1 MADNEVQIDS
11 LSIAIE
17 ESANAASKN
26 LTALSTGLKKLGQS
40 VSGLKLD
47 GAVSQLTALT
57 TAVNGIGNSAD
68 KLMALAS
75 SLLDLKSVGRVDA
88 AVPKSLSN
96 QIAALDKALGGL
108 TESDIK
114 RLTSLSSALNHLG
127 GIEMPSVSASIG
139 HQLSGIGDALKK
151 LQGADFSKVSELAIA
166 LQPLANLGRSQL
178 TSFINQLGKLPQLS
192 KDLEAVDMDR
202 FVSTVERL
210 TAAIKPLAEE
220 MDKIARG
227 FAAFPQRIQKFIA
240 NNEKAA
246 SSAKTSKSKWNGFFN
261 TLINGSAKSSSGLT
275 KLAKQ
280 MISVA
285 TLRATAI
292 KIKDAIE
299 SANEYIES
307 LNLFNVSMGRFTEE
321 GQKYAELV
329 GDSYGIDPAEFMK
342 MQAVVMDMSKSFGVS
357 SDTAYTMSKALTQL
371 TYDISSLYNLKID
384 EAASK
389 VQSAL
394 AGEIEPIR
402 RLGKDLS
409 VANLKLLATEL
420 GINSNVDAMN
430 QAEKAMLRTVSLLRQ
445 STSAMGDMARTLE
458 QPANQFRVLKAQL
471 ELLSRALGD
480 LFLPVVQKI
489 LPYFTAFIKVTRQV
503 VMAFA
508 ELAGFKLPEFDYVDS
523 VDNITEVGDAADDTA
538 KSVKKL
544 YLLSFDELNIL
555 GNKNSSGT
563 GTGTGLSA
571 EELAKLEAELNRLAK
586 IEDDLF
592 SKSLGE
598 ATDKIAEN
606 MEQWL
611 TKGKG
616 IKEWAKDVAGDFE
629 RIRNFAAG
637 IADKL
642 GLWKIPEALS
652 SLLSSFGLNIDFDT
666 LNIGFGKSR
675 LGAVSGGDNL
685 KTLLGSGLGLALGIG
700 AVGAL
705 TGSSSAG
712 GLLAKGLGLALSLG
726 SLKMLFDDMT
736 LDEVD
741 SSATN
746 GLHSSFKRA
755 LEFALMGAGL
765 SLISG
770 KGLKY
775 SLGVGLNVATL
786 ALGFEGIT
794 GLWDNDPENDLAS
807 TVKLGIASAL
817 GGASLMLVGGA
828 GMLKYTL
835 PLALAIDS
843 VTLLYA
849 GAKAFGN
856 GNELLGIITSGVG
869 AALAAATG
877 GVIAKFIGASAIKGA
892 GLGLAFSIPLAIS
905 FTLEQVGFYD
915 KIKGWGSKQKSIL
928 KEKLDKTFGEKI
940 DTSGSWGN
948 TTMSVV
954 KKAGEYAHDL
964 ISSVFESHTTMP
976 KDTTFTKVGEN
987 IVDGINEGMTN
998 HEKLLKRGTSKIAEA
1013 IDEQF
1018 RNDLGIHSPSTVF
1031 EDHGLN
1037 IDKGLADGVINNLG
1051 VITDAF
1057 GTVYTSIELRFD
1069 SFAESMLVKAQELV
1083 ERMARIFSKMS
1094 FAVTPSLSIS
1104 SYSGRVPAYA
1114 SGGFPEDGMFFANS
1128 GELVGR
1134 FANGRTAVANNEE
1147 IISGIANGV
1156 REANNE
1162 LIGVIYSTARQ
1173 VVQAMQNGS
1182 NVYIDGKKISK
1193 SVTDAQNRS
1202 NRMHGASQQNV

>member
-17 ESANAASKN
+17 ESAIAASKN
-26 LTALSTGLKKLGQS
+26 LNSLAAGLKKLQKS
-40 VSGLKLD
+40 VNGIDLTGAISQFDALSTATYGLNEFADAIKKLD
-47 GAVSQLTALT
+47 GVKVSSALAKQLTAVGTAANGLQGQDYTKLT
-57 TAVNGIGNSAD
+57 E
-68 KLMALAS
+68 
-75 SLLDLKSVGRVDA
+75 
-88 AVPKSLSN
+88 LS
-96 QIAALDKALGGL
+96 AALKPLG
-108 TESDIK
+108 E
-114 RLTSLSSALNHLG
+114 
-127 GIEMPSVSASIG
+127 
-139 HQLSGIGDALKK
+139 
-151 LQGADFSKVSELAIA
+151 
-166 LQPLANLGRSQL
+166 LGRSQL

-202 FVSTVERL
+202 FASTVERL
-210 TAAIKPLAEE
+210 TAAMKPLAEE

-246 SSAKTSKSKWNGFFN
+246 SSVKTSKTEWNDFFN
-261 TLINGSAKSSSGLT
+261 VLVNGSSRSSSGLT

-280 MISVA
+280 LVSVA
-285 TLRATAI
+285 TLRRTAE

-342 MQAVVMDMSKSFGVS
+342 MQAVVMDMSKSFGVT

-480 LFLPVVQKI
+480 LFLPIVQKA

-508 ELAGFKLPEFDYVDS
+508 ELAGFKLPEFDYGDS
-523 VDNITEVGDAADDTA
+523 VDNITEVGDAADDAA

-555 GNKNSSGT
+555 GNKNSS

-606 MEQWL
+606 MEKWL

-616 IKEWAKDVAGDFE
+616 IKEWAKDVASDFE
-629 RIRNFAAG
+629 KVKNFLRNAADYADEVGAMLGFWKIDDDLITKLRNVG
-637 IADKL
+637 IALLVIKGAQTAIKIGSEIAKVGTLIGKL
-642 GLWKIPEALS
+642 
-652 SLLSSFGLNIDFDT
+652 FGLGKATDTVADAMANKNKKLTEQTKETAKETEAVGQLAPAYDTTTTAVIDLSAAIPLVGLAWLANKSTIDSNPVSLAFDT
-666 LNIGFGKSR
+666 SKVSESVLNVETSAQSILSTIENMSWDAAQMTDNLGVSLNSAAETYGNEIAATAGNTAVQMVSDMQLYGEDLYDAMVDPMQRIDTEYANIFDNIYQNYANLMNSMGASVGSSYRASTAAKITQSQRDRVVKRGKYLQSSVLDNQEYNYGAGTSNSKSTSSIAIDALGRMYKQQWDDISKKISDTGKSF
-675 LGAVSGGDNL
+675 A
-685 KTLLGSGLGLALGIG
+685 SGL
-700 AVGAL
+700 
-705 TGSSSAG
+705 
-712 GLLAKGLGLALSLG
+712 
-726 SLKMLFDDMT
+726 
-736 LDEVD
+736 
-741 SSATN
+741 
-746 GLHSSFKRA
+746 
-755 LEFALMGAGL
+755 
-765 SLISG
+765 
-770 KGLKY
+770 
-775 SLGVGLNVATL
+775 
-786 ALGFEGIT
+786 
-794 GLWDNDPENDLAS
+794 S
-807 TVKLGIASAL
+807 TVIDKTMD
-817 GGASLMLVGGA
+817 MLS
-828 GMLKYTL
+828 K
-835 PLALAIDS
+835 
-843 VTLLYA
+843 
-849 GAKAFGN
+849 
-856 GNELLGIITSGVG
+856 LLGISS
-869 AALAAATG
+869 AA
-877 GVIAKFIGASAIKGA
+877 IG
-892 GLGLAFSIPLAIS
+892 
-905 FTLEQVGFYD
+905 
-915 KIKGWGSKQKSIL
+915 
-928 KEKLDKTFGEKI
+928 
-940 DTSGSWGN
+940 
-948 TTMSVV
+948 
-954 KKAGEYAHDL
+954 
-964 ISSVFESHTTMP
+964 
-976 KDTTFTKVGEN
+976 
-987 IVDGINEGMTN
+987 
-998 HEKLLKRGTSKIAEA
+998 
-1013 IDEQF
+1013 
-1018 RNDLGIHSPSTVF
+1018 
-1031 EDHGLN
+1031 
-1037 IDKGLADGVINNLG
+1037 
-1051 VITDAF
+1051 
-1057 GTVYTSIELRFD
+1057 
-1069 SFAESMLVKAQELV
+1069 
-1083 ERMARIFSKMS
+1083 
-1094 FAVTPSLSIS
+1094 
-1104 SYSGRVPAYA
+1104 VPAFA

-1128 GELVGR
+1128 NELVGR

-1147 IISGIANGV
+1147 ITEGIRRAVYEAVVAAQGRSGRGGTV
-1156 REANNE
+1156 E
-1162 LIGVIYSTARQ
+1162 LILDKQ
-1173 VVQAMQNGS
+1173 VVGRAFGDAIDTEKRRSGANTKITFSNG
-1182 NVYIDGKKISK
+1182 G
-1193 SVTDAQNRS
+1193 TR
-1202 NRMHGASQQNV
+1202 

>member
-26 LTALSTGLKKLGQS
+26 LNSLAAGLKKLQKS
-40 VSGLKLD
+40 VNGIDLTGAISQFDALSTATYGLNEFADAIKKLD
-47 GAVSQLTALT
+47 GVKVSSALAKQLTAVGTAANGLQGQDYTKLT
-57 TAVNGIGNSAD
+57 E
-68 KLMALAS
+68 
-75 SLLDLKSVGRVDA
+75 
-88 AVPKSLSN
+88 LS
-96 QIAALDKALGGL
+96 AALKPLG
-108 TESDIK
+108 E
-114 RLTSLSSALNHLG
+114 
-127 GIEMPSVSASIG
+127 
-139 HQLSGIGDALKK
+139 
-151 LQGADFSKVSELAIA
+151 
-166 LQPLANLGRSQL
+166 LGRSQL

-202 FVSTVERL
+202 FASTVERL
-210 TAAIKPLAEE
+210 TAAMKPLAEE

-246 SSAKTSKSKWNGFFN
+246 SSVKTSKTEWNDFFN
-261 TLINGSAKSSSGLT
+261 VLVNGSSRSSSGLT

-280 MISVA
+280 LVSVA
-285 TLRATAI
+285 TLRRTAE

-342 MQAVVMDMSKSFGVS
+342 MQAVVMDMSKSFGVT

-480 LFLPVVQKI
+480 LFLPIVQKI

-508 ELAGFKLPEFDYVDS
+508 ELAGFKLPEFDYGDS
-523 VDNITEVGDAADDTA
+523 VDNITEVGDAADDAA

-563 GTGTGLSA
+563 GSGLSA

-611 TKGKG
+611 TKGNG

-629 RIRNFAAG
+629 KIKNFLGNAADY
-637 IADKL
+637 AN
-642 GLWKIPEALS
+642 E
-652 SLLSSFGLNIDFDT
+652 
-666 LNIGFGKSR
+666 
-675 LGAVSGGDNL
+675 
-685 KTLLGSGLGLALGIG
+685 
-700 AVGAL
+700 VGAL
-705 TGSSSAG
+705 LGFWKIDDDLITKLRNVGIALLVIKGAHTAIKIGSEIAKVGTLIGKLFGLGKATDTVADAMANKNKKLTEQTKETAKETEAVEQLSPAYSTATAAVVDLSAAIPLVGLAWLANKSTIDSNPVSLAFDTSKVSESVLNVETSAQSILSTIENMSWNAAQAADNLGVSLNSATETYGNEIAATAGSTAMQMVSDMQLYGEDLYDAMVDPMQRIDAEYANIFDNIYQNYVNLMNSIGASVGSSYRASTATRITQSQRDRVVKRG
-712 GLLAKGLGLALSLG
+712 KYLQS
-726 SLKMLFDDMT
+726 SV
-736 LDEVD
+736 LDNQEY
-741 SSATN
+741 N
-746 GLHSSFKRA
+746 Y
-755 LEFALMGAGL
+755 GAGA
-765 SLISG
+765 SNSKSTSSI
-770 KGLKY
+770 
-775 SLGVGLNVATL
+775 AID
-786 ALGFEGIT
+786 ALGRMYKQQWDDISKKISDT
-794 GLWDNDPENDLAS
+794 GKSFASGLS
-807 TVKLGIASAL
+807 TVIDKTMD
-817 GGASLMLVGGA
+817 MLS
-828 GMLKYTL
+828 K
-835 PLALAIDS
+835 
-843 VTLLYA
+843 
-849 GAKAFGN
+849 
-856 GNELLGIITSGVG
+856 LLGISS
-869 AALAAATG
+869 AA
-877 GVIAKFIGASAIKGA
+877 IG
-892 GLGLAFSIPLAIS
+892 
-905 FTLEQVGFYD
+905 
-915 KIKGWGSKQKSIL
+915 
-928 KEKLDKTFGEKI
+928 
-940 DTSGSWGN
+940 
-948 TTMSVV
+948 
-954 KKAGEYAHDL
+954 
-964 ISSVFESHTTMP
+964 
-976 KDTTFTKVGEN
+976 
-987 IVDGINEGMTN
+987 
-998 HEKLLKRGTSKIAEA
+998 
-1013 IDEQF
+1013 
-1018 RNDLGIHSPSTVF
+1018 
-1031 EDHGLN
+1031 
-1037 IDKGLADGVINNLG
+1037 
-1051 VITDAF
+1051 
-1057 GTVYTSIELRFD
+1057 
-1069 SFAESMLVKAQELV
+1069 
-1083 ERMARIFSKMS
+1083 
-1094 FAVTPSLSIS
+1094 
-1104 SYSGRVPAYA
+1104 VPAFA

-1134 FANGRTAVANNEE
+1134 FSNGRTAVANNEE
-1147 IISGIANGV
+1147 ITEGIRRAVYEAVVAAQGRSGRGGTV
-1156 REANNE
+1156 E
-1162 LIGVIYSTARQ
+1162 LILDKQ
-1173 VVQAMQNGS
+1173 VVGRAFGDAIDTEKRRSGANTKITFSNG
-1182 NVYIDGKKISK
+1182 G
-1193 SVTDAQNRS
+1193 TR
-1202 NRMHGASQQNV
+1202 

>member
-26 LTALSTGLKKLGQS
+26 LNSLAAGLKKLQKS
-40 VSGLKLD
+40 VNGIDLTGAISQFDALSTATYGLNEFADAIKKLD
-47 GAVSQLTALT
+47 GVKVSSALAKQLTAVGTAANGLQGQDYTKLT
-57 TAVNGIGNSAD
+57 E
-68 KLMALAS
+68 
-75 SLLDLKSVGRVDA
+75 
-88 AVPKSLSN
+88 LS
-96 QIAALDKALGGL
+96 AALKPLG
-108 TESDIK
+108 E
-114 RLTSLSSALNHLG
+114 
-127 GIEMPSVSASIG
+127 
-139 HQLSGIGDALKK
+139 
-151 LQGADFSKVSELAIA
+151 
-166 LQPLANLGRSQL
+166 LGRSQL

-202 FVSTVERL
+202 FASTVERL
-210 TAAIKPLAEE
+210 TAAMKPLAEE

-246 SSAKTSKSKWNGFFN
+246 SSVKTSKTEWNDFFN
-261 TLINGSAKSSSGLT
+261 VLVNGSSRSSSGLT

-280 MISVA
+280 LVSVA
-285 TLRATAI
+285 TLRRTAE

-342 MQAVVMDMSKSFGVS
+342 MQAVVMDMSKSFGVT

-371 TYDISSLYNLKID
+371 TYDISSLYNLEID

-480 LFLPVVQKI
+480 LFLPIVQKM

-508 ELAGFKLPEFDYVDS
+508 ELAGFKLPEFDYGDS
-523 VDNITEVGDAADDTA
+523 VDNITEVGDAADDAA

-563 GTGTGLSA
+563 GSGLSA

-629 RIRNFAAG
+629 KIKNFLGNAADY
-637 IADKL
+637 AN
-642 GLWKIPEALS
+642 E
-652 SLLSSFGLNIDFDT
+652 
-666 LNIGFGKSR
+666 
-675 LGAVSGGDNL
+675 
-685 KTLLGSGLGLALGIG
+685 
-700 AVGAL
+700 VGAL
-705 TGSSSAG
+705 LGFWKIDDDLITKLRNVGIALLVIKGAHTAIKIGSEIAKVGTLIGKLFGLGKATDTVADAMANKNKKLTEQTKETAKETEAVEQLSPAYSTATAAVVDLSAAIPLVGLAWLANKSTIDSNPVSLAFDTSKVSESVLNVETSAQSILSTIENMSWNAAQAADNLGVSLNSATETYGNEIAATAGSTAMQMVSDMQLYGEDLYDAMVDPMQRIDAEYANIFDNIYQNYVNLMNSIGASVGSSYRASTATRITQSQRDRVVKRG
-712 GLLAKGLGLALSLG
+712 KYLQS
-726 SLKMLFDDMT
+726 SV
-736 LDEVD
+736 LDNQEY
-741 SSATN
+741 N
-746 GLHSSFKRA
+746 Y
-755 LEFALMGAGL
+755 GAGA
-765 SLISG
+765 SNSKSTSSI
-770 KGLKY
+770 
-775 SLGVGLNVATL
+775 AID
-786 ALGFEGIT
+786 ALGRMYKQQWDDISKKISDT
-794 GLWDNDPENDLAS
+794 GKSFASGLS
-807 TVKLGIASAL
+807 TVIDKTMD
-817 GGASLMLVGGA
+817 MLS
-828 GMLKYTL
+828 K
-835 PLALAIDS
+835 
-843 VTLLYA
+843 
-849 GAKAFGN
+849 
-856 GNELLGIITSGVG
+856 LLGISS
-869 AALAAATG
+869 AA
-877 GVIAKFIGASAIKGA
+877 IG
-892 GLGLAFSIPLAIS
+892 
-905 FTLEQVGFYD
+905 
-915 KIKGWGSKQKSIL
+915 
-928 KEKLDKTFGEKI
+928 
-940 DTSGSWGN
+940 
-948 TTMSVV
+948 
-954 KKAGEYAHDL
+954 
-964 ISSVFESHTTMP
+964 
-976 KDTTFTKVGEN
+976 
-987 IVDGINEGMTN
+987 
-998 HEKLLKRGTSKIAEA
+998 
-1013 IDEQF
+1013 
-1018 RNDLGIHSPSTVF
+1018 
-1031 EDHGLN
+1031 
-1037 IDKGLADGVINNLG
+1037 
-1051 VITDAF
+1051 
-1057 GTVYTSIELRFD
+1057 
-1069 SFAESMLVKAQELV
+1069 
-1083 ERMARIFSKMS
+1083 
-1094 FAVTPSLSIS
+1094 
-1104 SYSGRVPAYA
+1104 VPAFA

-1134 FANGRTAVANNEE
+1134 FSNGRTAVANNEE
-1147 IISGIANGV
+1147 ITEGIRRAVYEAVVAAQGRSGRGGTV
-1156 REANNE
+1156 E
-1162 LIGVIYSTARQ
+1162 LILDKQ
-1173 VVQAMQNGS
+1173 VVGRTFGDAIDAEKRRSGANTKITFSNG
-1182 NVYIDGKKISK
+1182 G
-1193 SVTDAQNRS
+1193 TR
-1202 NRMHGASQQNV
+1202 

>member
-26 LTALSTGLKKLGQS
+26 LNSLAAGLKKLQKS
-40 VSGLKLD
+40 VNGIDLTGAISQFDALSTATYGLNEFADAIKKLD
-47 GAVSQLTALT
+47 GVKVSSALAKQLTAVGTAANGLQGQDYTKLT
-57 TAVNGIGNSAD
+57 E
-68 KLMALAS
+68 
-75 SLLDLKSVGRVDA
+75 
-88 AVPKSLSN
+88 LS
-96 QIAALDKALGGL
+96 AALKPLG
-108 TESDIK
+108 E
-114 RLTSLSSALNHLG
+114 
-127 GIEMPSVSASIG
+127 
-139 HQLSGIGDALKK
+139 
-151 LQGADFSKVSELAIA
+151 
-166 LQPLANLGRSQL
+166 LGRSQL

-202 FVSTVERL
+202 FASTVERL
-210 TAAIKPLAEE
+210 TAAMKPLAEE

-246 SSAKTSKSKWNGFFN
+246 SSVKTSKTEWNDFFN
-261 TLINGSAKSSSGLT
+261 VLVNGSSRSSSGLT

-280 MISVA
+280 LVSVA
-285 TLRATAI
+285 TLRRTAE

-480 LFLPVVQKI
+480 LFLPIVQKA

-508 ELAGFKLPEFDYVDS
+508 ELAGFKLPEFDYGDS
-523 VDNITEVGDAADDTA
+523 VDNITEVGDAADDAA

-555 GNKNSSGT
+555 GNKNSS

-606 MEQWL
+606 MEKWL

-616 IKEWAKDVAGDFE
+616 IKEWAKDVASDFE
-629 RIRNFAAG
+629 KVKNFLRNAADYADEVGAMLGFWKIDDDLITKLRNVG
-637 IADKL
+637 IALLVIKGAQTAIKIGSEIAKVGTLIGKL
-642 GLWKIPEALS
+642 
-652 SLLSSFGLNIDFDT
+652 FGLGKATDTVADAMANKNKKLTEQTKETAKETEAVGQLAPAYDTTTTAVIDLSAAIPLVGLAWLANKSTIDSNPVSLAFDT
-666 LNIGFGKSR
+666 SKVSESVLNVETSAQSILSTIENMSWDAAQMADNLGVSLNSAAETYGNEIAATAGNTAVQMVSDMQLYGEDLYDAMVDPMQRIDTEYANIFDNIYQNYANLMNSMGASVGSSYRASTAAKITQSQRDRVVKRGKYLQSSVLDNQEYNYGAGTSNSKSTSSIAIDALGRMYKQQWDDISKKISDTGKSF
-675 LGAVSGGDNL
+675 A
-685 KTLLGSGLGLALGIG
+685 SGL
-700 AVGAL
+700 
-705 TGSSSAG
+705 
-712 GLLAKGLGLALSLG
+712 
-726 SLKMLFDDMT
+726 
-736 LDEVD
+736 
-741 SSATN
+741 
-746 GLHSSFKRA
+746 
-755 LEFALMGAGL
+755 
-765 SLISG
+765 
-770 KGLKY
+770 
-775 SLGVGLNVATL
+775 
-786 ALGFEGIT
+786 
-794 GLWDNDPENDLAS
+794 S
-807 TVKLGIASAL
+807 TVIDKTMD
-817 GGASLMLVGGA
+817 MLS
-828 GMLKYTL
+828 K
-835 PLALAIDS
+835 
-843 VTLLYA
+843 
-849 GAKAFGN
+849 
-856 GNELLGIITSGVG
+856 LLGISST
-869 AALAAATG
+869 A
-877 GVIAKFIGASAIKGA
+877 IG
-892 GLGLAFSIPLAIS
+892 
-905 FTLEQVGFYD
+905 
-915 KIKGWGSKQKSIL
+915 
-928 KEKLDKTFGEKI
+928 
-940 DTSGSWGN
+940 
-948 TTMSVV
+948 
-954 KKAGEYAHDL
+954 
-964 ISSVFESHTTMP
+964 
-976 KDTTFTKVGEN
+976 
-987 IVDGINEGMTN
+987 
-998 HEKLLKRGTSKIAEA
+998 
-1013 IDEQF
+1013 
-1018 RNDLGIHSPSTVF
+1018 
-1031 EDHGLN
+1031 
-1037 IDKGLADGVINNLG
+1037 
-1051 VITDAF
+1051 
-1057 GTVYTSIELRFD
+1057 
-1069 SFAESMLVKAQELV
+1069 
-1083 ERMARIFSKMS
+1083 
-1094 FAVTPSLSIS
+1094 
-1104 SYSGRVPAYA
+1104 VPAFA

-1128 GELVGR
+1128 NELVGR

-1147 IISGIANGV
+1147 ITEGIRRAVYEAVVAAQGRSGRGGTV
-1156 REANNE
+1156 E
-1162 LIGVIYSTARQ
+1162 LILDKQ
-1173 VVQAMQNGS
+1173 VVGRTFGNAIDAEKRRSGANTKITFSNG
-1182 NVYIDGKKISK
+1182 G
-1193 SVTDAQNRS
+1193 TR
-1202 NRMHGASQQNV
+1202 

>member
-26 LTALSTGLKKLGQS
+26 LNSLAAGLKKLQKS
-40 VSGLKLD
+40 VNGIDLTRAISQFDALSTATYGLNEFADAIKKLD
-47 GAVSQLTALT
+47 GVKVSSALAKQLTAVGTAANGLQGQDYTKLT
-57 TAVNGIGNSAD
+57 E
-68 KLMALAS
+68 
-75 SLLDLKSVGRVDA
+75 
-88 AVPKSLSN
+88 LS
-96 QIAALDKALGGL
+96 AALKPLG
-108 TESDIK
+108 E
-114 RLTSLSSALNHLG
+114 
-127 GIEMPSVSASIG
+127 
-139 HQLSGIGDALKK
+139 
-151 LQGADFSKVSELAIA
+151 
-166 LQPLANLGRSQL
+166 LGRSQL

-202 FVSTVERL
+202 FASTVERL
-210 TAAIKPLAEE
+210 TAAMKPLAEE

-246 SSAKTSKSKWNGFFN
+246 SSVKTSKTEWNDFFN
-261 TLINGSAKSSSGLT
+261 VLVNGSSRSSSGLT

-280 MISVA
+280 LVSVA
-285 TLRATAI
+285 TLRRTAE

-409 VANLKLLATEL
+409 VANLKLLAAEL

-480 LFLPVVQKI
+480 LFLPIVQKI

-508 ELAGFKLPEFDYVDS
+508 ELAGFKLPEFDYGDS
-523 VDNITEVGDAADDTA
+523 VDNITEVGDAADDAA

-555 GNKNSSGT
+555 GNKNSS

-606 MEQWL
+606 MEKWL

-629 RIRNFAAG
+629 KIRNFAVG
-637 IADKL
+637 VADKL

-652 SLLSSFGLNIDFDT
+652 SLLSSLGLNIDFDT

-675 LGAVSGGDNL
+675 LGAVSGGDTL

-700 AVGAL
+700 VVGAL
-705 TGSSSAG
+705 TGSGSAG

-726 SLKMLFDDMT
+726 SLKMLFNDMT
-736 LDEVD
+736 LSEVD
-741 SSATN
+741 SSTTN

-835 PLALAIDS
+835 PLALAIES

-869 AALAAATG
+869 VALAAATG
-877 GVIAKFIGASAIKGA
+877 GVIAKFIGASAIKGV

-915 KIKGWGSKQKSIL
+915 KIGDWSSKQKSIL
-928 KEKLDKTFGEKI
+928 EGKLDKTFGTKI
-940 DTSGSWGN
+940 DTSGSWVD

-954 KKAGEYAHDL
+954 NKAGEYAYDL

-998 HEKLLKRGTSKIAEA
+998 HEKLLKRGTSKMAEA
-1013 IDEQF
+1013 IDSQF
-1018 RNDLGIHSPSTVF
+1018 REDLGIHSPSTVF

-1037 IDKGLADGVINNLG
+1037 INQGLADGVINNLSI
-1051 VITDAF
+1051 VTDAF

-1069 SFAESMLVKAQELV
+1069 SFAGSMLAKAQALV

-1094 FAVTPSLSIS
+1094 FAGTPSLGVA

-1134 FANGRTAVANNEE
+1134 FSNGRTAVANNEE
-1147 IISGIANGV
+1147 ITEGIRRAVYEAVVAAQGRSGRGGTV
-1156 REANNE
+1156 E
-1162 LIGVIYSTARQ
+1162 LILDKQ
-1173 VVQAMQNGS
+1173 VVGRTFGDAIDTEKRRSGANTKITFSNG
-1182 NVYIDGKKISK
+1182 G
-1193 SVTDAQNRS
+1193 TR
-1202 NRMHGASQQNV
+1202 

>member
-17 ESANAASKN
+17 ESARNTSRN

-47 GAVSQLTALT
+47 GAASQLTALT
-57 TAVNGIGNSAD
+57 SAVNGIGNNAD

-96 QIAALDKALGGL
+96 QIAALGNALNGIA
-108 TESDIK
+108 ESDIK
-114 RLTSLSSALNHLG
+114 RLTGLSSALNYLG
-127 GIEMPSVSASIG
+127 SVKMPSISASIG

-151 LQGADFSKVSELAIA
+151 LQGADFSKVSELATV
-166 LQPLANLGRSQL
+166 LKPLVNLGRSQL
-178 TSFINQLGKLPQLS
+178 TSFIHQLGKLPQLS
-192 KDLEAVDMDR
+192 RDLDAVDMER
-202 FVSTVERL
+202 FASTVERL
-210 TAAIKPLAEE
+210 TAAMKPLAEE

-246 SSAKTSKSKWNGFFN
+246 SSVKTSKTEWNDFFN
-261 TLINGSAKSSSGLT
+261 VLVNGSSRSSSGLT

-280 MISVA
+280 LVSVA
-285 TLRATAI
+285 TLRRTAE

-342 MQAVVMDMSKSFGVS
+342 MQAVVMDMSKSFGVT

-480 LFLPVVQKI
+480 LFLPIVQKI

-508 ELAGFKLPEFDYVDS
+508 ELAGFKLPEFDYGDS
-523 VDNITEVGDAADDTA
+523 VDNITEVGDAADDAA

-555 GNKNSSGT
+555 GNKNSS

-629 RIRNFAAG
+629 KVKNFLGNAADYADEVGAMLGFWKIDDDLITKLRNVG
-637 IADKL
+637 IALLVIKGAQTAIKIGSEIAKVGTLIGKL
-642 GLWKIPEALS
+642 
-652 SLLSSFGLNIDFDT
+652 FGLGKATDTVADAMTNKNKKLTEQTKETAKETEAVEQLAPAYDTTTTAVVDLSAAIPLVGLAWLANKSTIDSNPVSLAFDT
-666 LNIGFGKSR
+666 SKVSESVFSVETSAQSILSTIENMSWNAAQMTDNLGVSLNSAAETYGNEIAATAGNTAVQMVSDMQLYGEDLYDAMVDPMQRIDAEYANIFDNIYQNYANLMNSMGASVGSSYKASAAAKITQSQRDRVVKRGKYLQSSVLDNQEYNYGAGTSNSKSTSSIAIDALGRMYKQQWDDISKKISDTGKSF
-675 LGAVSGGDNL
+675 A
-685 KTLLGSGLGLALGIG
+685 SGL
-700 AVGAL
+700 
-705 TGSSSAG
+705 
-712 GLLAKGLGLALSLG
+712 
-726 SLKMLFDDMT
+726 
-736 LDEVD
+736 
-741 SSATN
+741 
-746 GLHSSFKRA
+746 
-755 LEFALMGAGL
+755 
-765 SLISG
+765 
-770 KGLKY
+770 
-775 SLGVGLNVATL
+775 
-786 ALGFEGIT
+786 
-794 GLWDNDPENDLAS
+794 S
-807 TVKLGIASAL
+807 TVIDKTMD
-817 GGASLMLVGGA
+817 MLS
-828 GMLKYTL
+828 K
-835 PLALAIDS
+835 
-843 VTLLYA
+843 
-849 GAKAFGN
+849 
-856 GNELLGIITSGVG
+856 LLGISS
-869 AALAAATG
+869 AA
-877 GVIAKFIGASAIKGA
+877 IG
-892 GLGLAFSIPLAIS
+892 
-905 FTLEQVGFYD
+905 
-915 KIKGWGSKQKSIL
+915 
-928 KEKLDKTFGEKI
+928 
-940 DTSGSWGN
+940 
-948 TTMSVV
+948 
-954 KKAGEYAHDL
+954 
-964 ISSVFESHTTMP
+964 
-976 KDTTFTKVGEN
+976 
-987 IVDGINEGMTN
+987 
-998 HEKLLKRGTSKIAEA
+998 
-1013 IDEQF
+1013 
-1018 RNDLGIHSPSTVF
+1018 
-1031 EDHGLN
+1031 
-1037 IDKGLADGVINNLG
+1037 
-1051 VITDAF
+1051 
-1057 GTVYTSIELRFD
+1057 
-1069 SFAESMLVKAQELV
+1069 
-1083 ERMARIFSKMS
+1083 
-1094 FAVTPSLSIS
+1094 
-1104 SYSGRVPAYA
+1104 VPAFA

-1128 GELVGR
+1128 NELVGR

-1147 IISGIANGV
+1147 ITEGIRRAVYEAVVAAQGRSGRGGTV
-1156 REANNE
+1156 E
-1162 LIGVIYSTARQ
+1162 LILDRQ
-1173 VVQAMQNGS
+1173 VVGRTFGDAIDAEKRRSGANTKITFSNG
-1182 NVYIDGKKISK
+1182 G
-1193 SVTDAQNRS
+1193 TR
-1202 NRMHGASQQNV
+1202 

>member
-26 LTALSTGLKKLGQS
+26 LNSLAAGLKKLQ
-40 VSGLKLD
+40 K
-47 GAVSQLTALT
+47 
-57 TAVNGIGNSAD
+57 AVNGIDLTGAISQFDALSTATYGLNEFAD
-68 KLMALAS
+68 AIKKL
-75 SLLDLKSVGRVDA
+75 DGVKV
-88 AVPKSLSN
+88 
-96 QIAALDKALGGL
+96 
-108 TESDIK
+108 
-114 RLTSLSSALNHLG
+114 SSALAKQLTAVGTAANGLQG
-127 GIEMPSVSASIG
+127 QDYTKLTELSA
-139 HQLSGIGDALKK
+139 ALK
-151 LQGADFSKVSELAIA
+151 
-166 LQPLANLGRSQL
+166 PLGELGRSQL

-202 FVSTVERL
+202 FASTVERL
-210 TAAIKPLAEE
+210 TAAMKPLAEE
-220 MDKIARG
+220 MEKIARG

-246 SSAKTSKSKWNGFFN
+246 SSVKTSKTEWNDFFN
-261 TLINGSAKSSSGLT
+261 VLVNGSSRSSSGLT

-280 MISVA
+280 LVSVA
-285 TLRATAI
+285 TLRRTAE

-342 MQAVVMDMSKSFGVS
+342 MQAVVMDMSKSFGVT

-480 LFLPVVQKI
+480 LFLPIVQKA

-508 ELAGFKLPEFDYVDS
+508 ELAGFKLPEFDYGDS
-523 VDNITEVGDAADDTA
+523 VDNITEVGDAADDAA

-555 GNKNSSGT
+555 GNKNFS

-606 MEQWL
+606 MEKWL

-616 IKEWAKDVAGDFE
+616 IKEWAKDVASDFE
-629 RIRNFAAG
+629 KVKNFLRNAADYADEVGAMLGFWKIDDDLITKLRNVG
-637 IADKL
+637 IALLVIKGAQTAIKIGSEIAKVGTLIGKL
-642 GLWKIPEALS
+642 
-652 SLLSSFGLNIDFDT
+652 FGLGKATDTVADAMANKNKKLTEQTKETAKETEAVGQLAPAYDTTTTAVIDLSAAIPLVGLAWLANKSTIDSNPVSLAFDT
-666 LNIGFGKSR
+666 SKVSESVLNVETSAQSILSTIENMSWDAAQMTDNLGVSLNSAAETYGNEIAATAGNTAVQMVSDMQLYGEDLYDAMVDPMQRIDTEYANIFDNIYQNYANLMNSMGASVGSSYRASTAAKITQSQRDRVVKRGKYLQSSVLDNQEYNYGAGTSNSKSTSSIAIDALGRMYKQQWDDISKKISDTGKSF
-675 LGAVSGGDNL
+675 A
-685 KTLLGSGLGLALGIG
+685 SGL
-700 AVGAL
+700 
-705 TGSSSAG
+705 
-712 GLLAKGLGLALSLG
+712 
-726 SLKMLFDDMT
+726 
-736 LDEVD
+736 
-741 SSATN
+741 
-746 GLHSSFKRA
+746 
-755 LEFALMGAGL
+755 
-765 SLISG
+765 
-770 KGLKY
+770 
-775 SLGVGLNVATL
+775 
-786 ALGFEGIT
+786 
-794 GLWDNDPENDLAS
+794 S
-807 TVKLGIASAL
+807 TVIDKTMD
-817 GGASLMLVGGA
+817 MLS
-828 GMLKYTL
+828 K
-835 PLALAIDS
+835 
-843 VTLLYA
+843 
-849 GAKAFGN
+849 
-856 GNELLGIITSGVG
+856 LLGISS
-869 AALAAATG
+869 AA
-877 GVIAKFIGASAIKGA
+877 IG
-892 GLGLAFSIPLAIS
+892 
-905 FTLEQVGFYD
+905 
-915 KIKGWGSKQKSIL
+915 
-928 KEKLDKTFGEKI
+928 
-940 DTSGSWGN
+940 
-948 TTMSVV
+948 
-954 KKAGEYAHDL
+954 
-964 ISSVFESHTTMP
+964 
-976 KDTTFTKVGEN
+976 
-987 IVDGINEGMTN
+987 
-998 HEKLLKRGTSKIAEA
+998 
-1013 IDEQF
+1013 
-1018 RNDLGIHSPSTVF
+1018 
-1031 EDHGLN
+1031 
-1037 IDKGLADGVINNLG
+1037 
-1051 VITDAF
+1051 
-1057 GTVYTSIELRFD
+1057 
-1069 SFAESMLVKAQELV
+1069 
-1083 ERMARIFSKMS
+1083 
-1094 FAVTPSLSIS
+1094 
-1104 SYSGRVPAYA
+1104 VPAFA

-1128 GELVGR
+1128 NELVGR

-1147 IISGIANGV
+1147 ITEGIRRAVYEAVVAAQGRSGRGGTV
-1156 REANNE
+1156 E
-1162 LIGVIYSTARQ
+1162 LILDRQ
-1173 VVQAMQNGS
+1173 VVGRTFGDAIDAEKRRSGANTKITFSNG
-1182 NVYIDGKKISK
+1182 G
-1193 SVTDAQNRS
+1193 TR
-1202 NRMHGASQQNV
+1202 

>member
-17 ESANAASKN
+17 ESARNASRN
-26 LTALSTGLKKLGQS
+26 LTALSTGLKKLGRS

-57 TAVNGIGNSAD
+57 SAVNGIGNNAD

-88 AVPKSLSN
+88 VVPKSLSN
-96 QIAALDKALGGL
+96 QIAALGNALNGIA
-108 TESDIK
+108 ESDIK
-114 RLTSLSSALNHLG
+114 RLTGLSSALNYLG
-127 GIEMPSVSASIG
+127 SVKMPNISASIG
-139 HQLSGIGDALKK
+139 HQLSGIGDSLKK
-151 LQGADFSKVSELAIA
+151 LQGADFTKVSELATT
-166 LQPLANLGRSQL
+166 LQPLASLGRSQL

-202 FVSTVERL
+202 FASTVERL
-210 TAAIKPLAEE
+210 TAAMKPLAEE

-246 SSAKTSKSKWNGFFN
+246 SSVKTSKTEWNDFFN
-261 TLINGSAKSSSGLT
+261 VLVNGSSRSSSGLT

-280 MISVA
+280 LISVA
-285 TLRATAI
+285 TLRRTAE

-342 MQAVVMDMSKSFGVS
+342 MQAVVMDMSKSFGVT

-480 LFLPVVQKI
+480 LFLPIVQKI

-508 ELAGFKLPEFDYVDS
+508 ELAGFKLPEFDYGDS
-523 VDNITEVGDAADDTA
+523 VDNITEVGDAADDAA

-555 GNKNSSGT
+555 GNKNSS

-629 RIRNFAAG
+629 KVKNFLGNAADYADEVGAMLGFWKIDDDLITKLRNVG
-637 IADKL
+637 IALLVIKGAQTAIKIGSEIAKVGTFIGKL
-642 GLWKIPEALS
+642 
-652 SLLSSFGLNIDFDT
+652 FGLGKATDTVADAMANKNKKLTEQTKETAKETEAVGQLAPAYDTTTTAVIDLSAAIPLVGLAWLTNKSTIDSNPVSLAFDT
-666 LNIGFGKSR
+666 SKVSESVLSVETSAQSILSTIENMSWNAAQMTDNLGVSLNSAAETYGNEIAATAGNTAVQMVSDMQLYGEDLYDAMVDPMQRIDAEYANIFDNIYQNYANLMNSMGASVGSSYRASTAAKITQSQRDRVVKRGKYLQSSVLDNQEYNYGAGTSNSKSTSSIAIDALGRMYKQQWDDISKKISDTGKSF
-675 LGAVSGGDNL
+675 A
-685 KTLLGSGLGLALGIG
+685 SGL
-700 AVGAL
+700 
-705 TGSSSAG
+705 
-712 GLLAKGLGLALSLG
+712 
-726 SLKMLFDDMT
+726 
-736 LDEVD
+736 
-741 SSATN
+741 
-746 GLHSSFKRA
+746 
-755 LEFALMGAGL
+755 
-765 SLISG
+765 
-770 KGLKY
+770 
-775 SLGVGLNVATL
+775 
-786 ALGFEGIT
+786 
-794 GLWDNDPENDLAS
+794 S
-807 TVKLGIASAL
+807 TVIDKTMD
-817 GGASLMLVGGA
+817 MLS
-828 GMLKYTL
+828 K
-835 PLALAIDS
+835 
-843 VTLLYA
+843 
-849 GAKAFGN
+849 
-856 GNELLGIITSGVG
+856 LLGISS
-869 AALAAATG
+869 AA
-877 GVIAKFIGASAIKGA
+877 IG
-892 GLGLAFSIPLAIS
+892 
-905 FTLEQVGFYD
+905 
-915 KIKGWGSKQKSIL
+915 
-928 KEKLDKTFGEKI
+928 
-940 DTSGSWGN
+940 
-948 TTMSVV
+948 
-954 KKAGEYAHDL
+954 
-964 ISSVFESHTTMP
+964 
-976 KDTTFTKVGEN
+976 
-987 IVDGINEGMTN
+987 
-998 HEKLLKRGTSKIAEA
+998 
-1013 IDEQF
+1013 
-1018 RNDLGIHSPSTVF
+1018 
-1031 EDHGLN
+1031 
-1037 IDKGLADGVINNLG
+1037 
-1051 VITDAF
+1051 
-1057 GTVYTSIELRFD
+1057 
-1069 SFAESMLVKAQELV
+1069 
-1083 ERMARIFSKMS
+1083 
-1094 FAVTPSLSIS
+1094 
-1104 SYSGRVPAYA
+1104 VPAFA

-1128 GELVGR
+1128 NELVGR

-1147 IISGIANGV
+1147 ITEGIRRAVYEAVVAAQGRSGRGGTV
-1156 REANNE
+1156 E
-1162 LIGVIYSTARQ
+1162 LILDKQ
-1173 VVQAMQNGS
+1173 VVGRAFGDAIDTEKRRSGANTKITFSNG
-1182 NVYIDGKKISK
+1182 G
-1193 SVTDAQNRS
+1193 TR
-1202 NRMHGASQQNV
+1202 

>member
-26 LTALSTGLKKLGQS
+26 LNSLAAGLKKLQ
-40 VSGLKLD
+40 K
-47 GAVSQLTALT
+47 
-57 TAVNGIGNSAD
+57 AVNGIDLTGAISQFDALSTATYGLNEFAD
-68 KLMALAS
+68 AIKKL
-75 SLLDLKSVGRVDA
+75 DGVKV
-88 AVPKSLSN
+88 
-96 QIAALDKALGGL
+96 
-108 TESDIK
+108 
-114 RLTSLSSALNHLG
+114 SSALAKQLTAVGTAANGLQG
-127 GIEMPSVSASIG
+127 QDYTKLTELSA
-139 HQLSGIGDALKK
+139 ALK
-151 LQGADFSKVSELAIA
+151 
-166 LQPLANLGRSQL
+166 PLGELGRSQL

-202 FVSTVERL
+202 FASTVERL
-210 TAAIKPLAEE
+210 TAAMKPLAEE

-246 SSAKTSKSKWNGFFN
+246 SSVKTSKTEWNDFFN
-261 TLINGSAKSSSGLT
+261 VLVNGSSRSSSGLT

-280 MISVA
+280 LVSVA
-285 TLRATAI
+285 TLRRTAE

-480 LFLPVVQKI
+480 LFLPIVQKI

-508 ELAGFKLPEFDYVDS
+508 ELAGFKLPEFDYGDS
-523 VDNITEVGDAADDTA
+523 VDNITEVGDAADDAA

-555 GNKNSSGT
+555 GNKNSS

-606 MEQWL
+606 MEKWL

-629 RIRNFAAG
+629 KVKNFLGNAADYADEVGAMLGFWKIDDDLITKLRNVG
-637 IADKL
+637 IALLVIKGAQTAIKIGSEIAKVGTLIGKL
-642 GLWKIPEALS
+642 
-652 SLLSSFGLNIDFDT
+652 FGLGKATDTVADAMTNKNKKLAEQTKETAKETEAVEQLAPAYDTTTTAVVDLSAAIPLVGLAWLANKSTIDSNPVSLAFDT
-666 LNIGFGKSR
+666 SKVSESVLSVETSAQSILSTIENMSWDAAQMADNLGVSLNSAAETYGNEIAATAGNTAVQMVSDMQLYGEDLYDAMVDPMQRIDAEYANIFDNIYQNYANLMNSMGASVGSSYRASTAAKITQSQRDRIVKRGKYLQSSVLDNQEYNYGAGTSNSKSTSSIAIDALGRMYKQQWDDISKKISDTGKSF
-675 LGAVSGGDNL
+675 A
-685 KTLLGSGLGLALGIG
+685 SGL
-700 AVGAL
+700 
-705 TGSSSAG
+705 
-712 GLLAKGLGLALSLG
+712 
-726 SLKMLFDDMT
+726 
-736 LDEVD
+736 
-741 SSATN
+741 
-746 GLHSSFKRA
+746 
-755 LEFALMGAGL
+755 
-765 SLISG
+765 
-770 KGLKY
+770 
-775 SLGVGLNVATL
+775 
-786 ALGFEGIT
+786 
-794 GLWDNDPENDLAS
+794 S
-807 TVKLGIASAL
+807 TVIDKTMD
-817 GGASLMLVGGA
+817 MLS
-828 GMLKYTL
+828 K
-835 PLALAIDS
+835 
-843 VTLLYA
+843 
-849 GAKAFGN
+849 
-856 GNELLGIITSGVG
+856 LLGISS
-869 AALAAATG
+869 AA
-877 GVIAKFIGASAIKGA
+877 IG
-892 GLGLAFSIPLAIS
+892 
-905 FTLEQVGFYD
+905 
-915 KIKGWGSKQKSIL
+915 
-928 KEKLDKTFGEKI
+928 
-940 DTSGSWGN
+940 
-948 TTMSVV
+948 
-954 KKAGEYAHDL
+954 
-964 ISSVFESHTTMP
+964 
-976 KDTTFTKVGEN
+976 
-987 IVDGINEGMTN
+987 
-998 HEKLLKRGTSKIAEA
+998 
-1013 IDEQF
+1013 
-1018 RNDLGIHSPSTVF
+1018 
-1031 EDHGLN
+1031 
-1037 IDKGLADGVINNLG
+1037 
-1051 VITDAF
+1051 
-1057 GTVYTSIELRFD
+1057 
-1069 SFAESMLVKAQELV
+1069 
-1083 ERMARIFSKMS
+1083 
-1094 FAVTPSLSIS
+1094 
-1104 SYSGRVPAYA
+1104 VPAFA

-1128 GELVGR
+1128 NELVGR

-1147 IISGIANGV
+1147 ITEGIRRAVYEAVVAAQGRSGRGGTV
-1156 REANNE
+1156 E
-1162 LIGVIYSTARQ
+1162 LILDKQ
-1173 VVQAMQNGS
+1173 VVGRAFGDAIDTEKRRSGANTKITFSNG
-1182 NVYIDGKKISK
+1182 G
-1193 SVTDAQNRS
+1193 TR
-1202 NRMHGASQQNV
+1202 

>member
-17 ESANAASKN
+17 ESARNASRN

-47 GAVSQLTALT
+47 GAASQLIALT
-57 TAVNGIGNSAD
+57 SAVNGIGNNAD

-96 QIAALDKALGGL
+96 QIAALGNALNGIA
-108 TESDIK
+108 ESDIK
-114 RLTSLSSALNHLG
+114 RLTGLSSALNYLG
-127 GIEMPSVSASIG
+127 SVKMPSISASIG
-139 HQLSGIGDALKK
+139 HQLSGIGDSLKK
-151 LQGADFSKVSELAIA
+151 LQGADFSKVSELATV
-166 LQPLANLGRSQL
+166 LKPLVNLGRSQL
-178 TSFINQLGKLPQLS
+178 TSFIHQLGKLPQLS

-202 FVSTVERL
+202 FASTVERL
-210 TAAIKPLAEE
+210 TAAMKPLAEE

-246 SSAKTSKSKWNGFFN
+246 SSVKTSKTEWNDFFN
-261 TLINGSAKSSSGLT
+261 VLVNGSSRSSSGLT

-280 MISVA
+280 LVSVA
-285 TLRATAI
+285 TLRRTAE

-342 MQAVVMDMSKSFGVS
+342 MQAVVMDMSKSFGVT

-420 GINSNVDAMN
+420 SINSNVDAMN

-480 LFLPVVQKI
+480 LFLPIVQKA

-508 ELAGFKLPEFDYVDS
+508 ELAGFKLPEFDYGDS
-523 VDNITEVGDAADDTA
+523 VDNITEVGDAADDAA

-555 GNKNSSGT
+555 GNKNSSGA
-563 GTGTGLSA
+563 GSGLSA

-606 MEQWL
+606 MEKWL

-616 IKEWAKDVAGDFE
+616 IKEWAKDVAGNFE
-629 RIRNFAAG
+629 KVKNFLGNAANYADEVGAMLGFWKIDDDLITKLRNIG
-637 IADKL
+637 IALLVIKGARTAIKIGSEIAKVGTLISKL
-642 GLWKIPEALS
+642 
-652 SLLSSFGLNIDFDT
+652 FGLGKATDTVADAMANKNKKLTEQTKETAKETEAVGQLAPAYDTTTTAVIDLSAAIPLVGLAWLANKSTIDSNPVSLAFDT
-666 LNIGFGKSR
+666 SKVSESVLSVETSAQSILSTIENMSWDAAQMTDNLGVSLNSAAETYGNEIAATAGNTAVQMVSDMQLYGEDLYDAMVDPMQRIDAEYANIFDNIYQNYANLMNSMGASVSSSYRASTAAKITQSQRDRVVKRGRYLQSSVLDNQEYNYGAGTSNSKSTSSIAIDALGRMYKQQWDDISKKISDTGKSF
-675 LGAVSGGDNL
+675 A
-685 KTLLGSGLGLALGIG
+685 SGL
-700 AVGAL
+700 
-705 TGSSSAG
+705 
-712 GLLAKGLGLALSLG
+712 
-726 SLKMLFDDMT
+726 
-736 LDEVD
+736 
-741 SSATN
+741 
-746 GLHSSFKRA
+746 
-755 LEFALMGAGL
+755 
-765 SLISG
+765 
-770 KGLKY
+770 
-775 SLGVGLNVATL
+775 
-786 ALGFEGIT
+786 
-794 GLWDNDPENDLAS
+794 S
-807 TVKLGIASAL
+807 TVIDKTMD
-817 GGASLMLVGGA
+817 MLS
-828 GMLKYTL
+828 K
-835 PLALAIDS
+835 
-843 VTLLYA
+843 
-849 GAKAFGN
+849 
-856 GNELLGIITSGVG
+856 LLGISS
-869 AALAAATG
+869 AA
-877 GVIAKFIGASAIKGA
+877 IG
-892 GLGLAFSIPLAIS
+892 
-905 FTLEQVGFYD
+905 
-915 KIKGWGSKQKSIL
+915 
-928 KEKLDKTFGEKI
+928 
-940 DTSGSWGN
+940 
-948 TTMSVV
+948 
-954 KKAGEYAHDL
+954 
-964 ISSVFESHTTMP
+964 
-976 KDTTFTKVGEN
+976 
-987 IVDGINEGMTN
+987 
-998 HEKLLKRGTSKIAEA
+998 
-1013 IDEQF
+1013 
-1018 RNDLGIHSPSTVF
+1018 
-1031 EDHGLN
+1031 
-1037 IDKGLADGVINNLG
+1037 
-1051 VITDAF
+1051 
-1057 GTVYTSIELRFD
+1057 
-1069 SFAESMLVKAQELV
+1069 
-1083 ERMARIFSKMS
+1083 
-1094 FAVTPSLSIS
+1094 
-1104 SYSGRVPAYA
+1104 VPAFA

-1128 GELVGR
+1128 NELVGR

-1147 IISGIANGV
+1147 ITEGIRRAVYEAVVAAQGRSGRGGTV
-1156 REANNE
+1156 E
-1162 LIGVIYSTARQ
+1162 LILDKQ
-1173 VVQAMQNGS
+1173 VVGRAFGDAIDTEKRRSGANTKITFSNG
-1182 NVYIDGKKISK
+1182 G
-1193 SVTDAQNRS
+1193 TR
-1202 NRMHGASQQNV
+1202 

>member
-17 ESANAASKN
+17 ESANTASKN
-26 LTALSTGLKKLGQS
+26 LNSLAAGLKKLQKAVNGVDLTGAISQFDALS
-40 VSGLKLD
+40 TATYGLNEFADAIKKLD
-47 GAVSQLTALT
+47 GVKVSSALAKQLTAVGTAANGLQGQDYTKLT
-57 TAVNGIGNSAD
+57 E
-68 KLMALAS
+68 
-75 SLLDLKSVGRVDA
+75 
-88 AVPKSLSN
+88 LS
-96 QIAALDKALGGL
+96 AALKPLG
-108 TESDIK
+108 E
-114 RLTSLSSALNHLG
+114 
-127 GIEMPSVSASIG
+127 
-139 HQLSGIGDALKK
+139 
-151 LQGADFSKVSELAIA
+151 
-166 LQPLANLGRSQL
+166 LGRSQL

-202 FVSTVERL
+202 FASTIERL
-210 TAAIKPLAEE
+210 TAAMKPLATE

-246 SSAKTSKSKWNGFFN
+246 SSVKTSKSKWNGFFD
-261 TLINGSAKSSSGLT
+261 TLVNGSAKSSSGLT

-280 MISVA
+280 MISVG

-292 KIKDAIE
+292 KIKNAIE

-329 GDSYGIDPAEFMK
+329 GDRYGIDPAEFMK

-458 QPANQFRVLKAQL
+458 QPANQFRVLRAQL

-480 LFLPVVQKI
+480 LFLPIVQKI

-508 ELAGFKLPEFDYVDS
+508 ELAGFKLPEFDYGDS
-523 VDNITEVGDAADDTA
+523 VDNITEVGDAADDAA

-555 GNKNSSGT
+555 GNKNSS

-616 IKEWAKDVAGDFE
+616 IKEWAKDVADTFE
-629 RIRNFAAG
+629 EIKDFAAKV
-637 IADKL
+637 ADKL
-642 GLWKIPEALS
+642 GLWKIPEVLS
-652 SLLSSFGLNIDFDT
+652 SLLSSLGLDIS
-666 LNIGFGKSR
+666 FGKINTDYTEAVAGMSR
-675 LGAVSGGDNL
+675 GDNNL
-685 KTLLGSGLGLALGIG
+685 KSVIGLGIAGALGLAAIGAITGSSSLGGLVSKGLGLALGIG
-700 AVGAL
+700 G
-705 TGSSSAG
+705 
-712 GLLAKGLGLALSLG
+712 
-726 SLKMLFDDMT
+726 LKMLFDDIKDDGT
-736 LDEVD
+736 DTSEG
-741 SSATN
+741 N
-746 GLHSSFKRA
+746 GLFTSLKRA
-755 LEFALMGAGL
+755 LEFALFGTSL
-765 SLISG
+765 SLLRG
-770 KGLKY
+770 KGLRFSFGLGLGVAGLTLFSQGLQGLWDGESSNDLSSAVKTSIGAALGGVGLTQIAGVKDLRY
-775 SLGVGLNVATL
+775 SLAIGLAMSSLSMIFSGAKMISEGETLKGLAADIIGISLGGLTGAVVGSLLGVGAVA
-786 ALGFEGIT
+786 
-794 GLWDNDPENDLAS
+794 
-807 TVKLGIASAL
+807 
-817 GGASLMLVGGA
+817 GA
-828 GMLKYTL
+828 GW
-835 PLALAIDS
+835 
-843 VTLLYA
+843 
-849 GAKAFGN
+849 
-856 GNELLGIITSGVG
+856 
-869 AALAAATG
+869 
-877 GVIAKFIGASAIKGA
+877 
-892 GLGLAFSIPLAIS
+892 GLVLSIPLAVIIGAY
-905 FTLEQVGFYD
+905 FTLKDG
-915 KIKGWGSKQKSIL
+915 
-928 KEKLDKTFGEKI
+928 KEKDWNKLVGKSDGAELLE
-940 DTSGSWGN
+940 
-948 TTMSVV
+948 
-954 KKAGEYAHDL
+954 KAGLNISEQKLESIIGEYEKNGGY
-964 ISSVFESHTTMP
+964 ISSGLAAGIESKAP
-976 KDTTFTKVGEN
+976 LIKQ
-987 IVDGINEGMTN
+987 
-998 HEKLLKRGTSKIAEA
+998 A
-1013 IDEQF
+1013 IDNVSDKSDETF
-1018 RNDLGIHSPSTVF
+1018 RKAWGIHSPSTVA
-1031 EDHGLN
+1031 EEYGLN

-1069 SFAESMLVKAQELV
+1069 SFAESMLVKAQALV

-1094 FAVTPSLSIS
+1094 FAGTPSLGIS

-1147 IISGIANGV
+1147 ITEGIRRAVYEAVVAAQGRSGRGGTV
-1156 REANNE
+1156 E
-1162 LIGVIYSTARQ
+1162 LILDKQ
-1173 VVQAMQNGS
+1173 VVGRTFGDAIDTEKRRSGANSKITFSNG
-1182 NVYIDGKKISK
+1182 G
-1193 SVTDAQNRS
+1193 TR
-1202 NRMHGASQQNV
+1202 

>member
-17 ESANAASKN
+17 ESAIAASKN
-26 LTALSTGLKKLGQS
+26 LNSLAAGLKKLQKSMNGIDLTGAISQFDALS
-40 VSGLKLD
+40 TATYGLNEFADAIKKLD
-47 GAVSQLTALT
+47 GVKVSSALAKQLTAVGTAANGLQGQDYTKLT
-57 TAVNGIGNSAD
+57 E
-68 KLMALAS
+68 
-75 SLLDLKSVGRVDA
+75 
-88 AVPKSLSN
+88 LS
-96 QIAALDKALGGL
+96 AALKPLG
-108 TESDIK
+108 E
-114 RLTSLSSALNHLG
+114 
-127 GIEMPSVSASIG
+127 
-139 HQLSGIGDALKK
+139 
-151 LQGADFSKVSELAIA
+151 
-166 LQPLANLGRSQL
+166 LGRSQL

-202 FVSTVERL
+202 FASTVERL
-210 TAAIKPLAEE
+210 TAAMKPLAEE

-246 SSAKTSKSKWNGFFN
+246 SSVKTSKTEWNDFFN
-261 TLINGSAKSSSGLT
+261 VLVNGSSRSSSGLT

-280 MISVA
+280 LVSVA
-285 TLRATAI
+285 TLRRTAE

-342 MQAVVMDMSKSFGVS
+342 MQAVIMDMSKSFGVT

-480 LFLPVVQKI
+480 LFLPIVQKI

-508 ELAGFKLPEFDYVDS
+508 ELAGFKLPEFDYGDS
-523 VDNITEVGDAADDTA
+523 VDNITEVGDAADDAA

-555 GNKNSSGT
+555 GNKNSS

-606 MEQWL
+606 MEKWL

-616 IKEWAKDVAGDFE
+616 IKEWAKDVAGNFE
-629 RIRNFAAG
+629 KVKNFLGNAADYADEVGAMLGFWKIDDDLITKLRNVG
-637 IADKL
+637 IALLVIKGAQTAIKIGSEIAKVGTLIGKL
-642 GLWKIPEALS
+642 
-652 SLLSSFGLNIDFDT
+652 FGLGKATDTVADAMANKNKKLTEQTKETAKETEAVEQLAPAYDTTTTAVIDLSAAIPLVGLAWLANKSTIDSNPVSLAFDT
-666 LNIGFGKSR
+666 SKVSESVLNVETSAQSILSTIENMSWDAAQMTDNLGVSLNSAAETYGNEIAATAGNTAVQMVSDMQLYGEDLYDAMVGPMQRIDAEYANIFDNIYQNYANLMNSMGASVGSSYRASTAAKITQSQRDRVVKRGKYLQSSVLDNQEYNYGAGTSNSKSTSSIAIDALGRMYKQQWDDISKKISDTGKSF
-675 LGAVSGGDNL
+675 A
-685 KTLLGSGLGLALGIG
+685 SGL
-700 AVGAL
+700 
-705 TGSSSAG
+705 
-712 GLLAKGLGLALSLG
+712 
-726 SLKMLFDDMT
+726 
-736 LDEVD
+736 
-741 SSATN
+741 
-746 GLHSSFKRA
+746 
-755 LEFALMGAGL
+755 
-765 SLISG
+765 
-770 KGLKY
+770 
-775 SLGVGLNVATL
+775 
-786 ALGFEGIT
+786 
-794 GLWDNDPENDLAS
+794 S
-807 TVKLGIASAL
+807 TVIDKTMD
-817 GGASLMLVGGA
+817 MLS
-828 GMLKYTL
+828 K
-835 PLALAIDS
+835 
-843 VTLLYA
+843 
-849 GAKAFGN
+849 
-856 GNELLGIITSGVG
+856 LLGISS
-869 AALAAATG
+869 AA
-877 GVIAKFIGASAIKGA
+877 IG
-892 GLGLAFSIPLAIS
+892 
-905 FTLEQVGFYD
+905 
-915 KIKGWGSKQKSIL
+915 
-928 KEKLDKTFGEKI
+928 
-940 DTSGSWGN
+940 
-948 TTMSVV
+948 
-954 KKAGEYAHDL
+954 
-964 ISSVFESHTTMP
+964 
-976 KDTTFTKVGEN
+976 
-987 IVDGINEGMTN
+987 
-998 HEKLLKRGTSKIAEA
+998 
-1013 IDEQF
+1013 
-1018 RNDLGIHSPSTVF
+1018 
-1031 EDHGLN
+1031 
-1037 IDKGLADGVINNLG
+1037 
-1051 VITDAF
+1051 
-1057 GTVYTSIELRFD
+1057 
-1069 SFAESMLVKAQELV
+1069 
-1083 ERMARIFSKMS
+1083 
-1094 FAVTPSLSIS
+1094 
-1104 SYSGRVPAYA
+1104 VPAFA

-1128 GELVGR
+1128 NELVGR

-1147 IISGIANGV
+1147 ITEGIRRAVYEAVVAAQGRSGRGGTV
-1156 REANNE
+1156 E
-1162 LIGVIYSTARQ
+1162 LILDRQ
-1173 VVQAMQNGS
+1173 VVGRTFGDAIDAEKRRSGANTKITFLNG
-1182 NVYIDGKKISK
+1182 G
-1193 SVTDAQNRS
+1193 TR
-1202 NRMHGASQQNV
+1202 

>member
-17 ESANAASKN
+17 ESARNTSRN

-47 GAVSQLTALT
+47 GAASQLIALT
-57 TAVNGIGNSAD
+57 SAVNGIGNNAD

-96 QIAALDKALGGL
+96 QIAALGNALNGIA
-108 TESDIK
+108 ESDIK
-114 RLTSLSSALNHLG
+114 RLTGLSSALNYLG
-127 GIEMPSVSASIG
+127 SVKMPSISASIG

-151 LQGADFSKVSELAIA
+151 LQGADFSKVSELATV
-166 LQPLANLGRSQL
+166 LKPLVNLGRSQL

-202 FVSTVERL
+202 FASTVERL
-210 TAAIKPLAEE
+210 TAAMKPLAEE

-246 SSAKTSKSKWNGFFN
+246 SSVKTSKTEWNDFFN
-261 TLINGSAKSSSGLT
+261 VLVNGSSRSSSGLT

-280 MISVA
+280 LVSVA
-285 TLRATAI
+285 TLRRTAE

-480 LFLPVVQKI
+480 LFLPIVQKI

-508 ELAGFKLPEFDYVDS
+508 ELAGFKLPEFDYGDS
-523 VDNITEVGDAADDTA
+523 VDNITEVGDAADDAA

-555 GNKNSSGT
+555 GNKNSS

-606 MEQWL
+606 MEKWL

-616 IKEWAKDVAGDFE
+616 IKEWAKDVSDTFGNIKD
-629 RIRNFAAG
+629 FAAKV
-637 IADKL
+637 ADKL

-652 SLLSSFGLNIDFDT
+652 SLLSSLGLDIS
-666 LNIGFGKSR
+666 FGKINTDYTEAVVGTSSGDSN
-675 LGAVSGGDNL
+675 LKSVIGLGIAGALGLAAIGAVSGNSM
-685 KTLLGSGLGLALGIG
+685 LGGLVSKGLGLALGIG
-700 AVGAL
+700 G
-705 TGSSSAG
+705 
-712 GLLAKGLGLALSLG
+712 
-726 SLKMLFDDMT
+726 LKMLFDDVKDGGT
-736 LDEVD
+736 DTSE
-741 SSATN
+741 SN
-746 GLHSSFKRA
+746 GLFTSLKRA
-755 LEFALMGAGL
+755 LEFALLGTSL
-765 SLISG
+765 SLLKG
-770 KGLKY
+770 KGLRFSFGLGLGIAGLTLFSEGLQGLWDGESGNDLPSAVKTSIGAALGGIGLTQIAGVKDLRY
-775 SLGVGLNVATL
+775 SL
-786 ALGFEGIT
+786 ALGLAASSLSMIFSGAKMISEGET
-794 GLWDNDPENDLAS
+794 LKGLAANII
-807 TVKLGIASAL
+807 GISL
-817 GGASLMLVGGA
+817 GGLTGAVVG
-828 GMLKYTL
+828 
-835 PLALAIDS
+835 
-843 VTLLYA
+843 
-849 GAKAFGN
+849 N
-856 GNELLGIITSGVG
+856 LLGIGVV
-869 AALAAATG
+869 A
-877 GVIAKFIGASAIKGA
+877 GA
-892 GLGLAFSIPLAIS
+892 GWGLVLSIPLAVIIGAY
-905 FTLEQVGFYD
+905 FTIKDSKEKDWNKIVGKSDGAELLEKAGLN
-915 KIKGWGSKQKSIL
+915 IPEQKLESIL
-928 KEKLDKTFGEKI
+928 EDYEK
-940 DTSGSWGN
+940 SGG
-948 TTMSVV
+948 
-954 KKAGEYAHDL
+954 Y
-964 ISSVFESHTTMP
+964 ISSGIASGIESNAP
-976 KDTTFTKVGEN
+976 L
-987 IVDGINEGMTN
+987 I
-998 HEKLLKRGTSKIAEA
+998 KRA
-1013 IDEQF
+1013 IDNVSDKSDETF
-1018 RNDLGIHSPSTVF
+1018 RKAWGIHSPSTVAA
-1031 EDHGLN
+1031 EYGLN
-1037 IDKGLADGVINNLG
+1037 IDKGLAGGVVNNLNI
-1051 VITDAF
+1051 ITDAF

-1069 SFAESMLVKAQELV
+1069 SFAESMLAKAQAFV

-1094 FAVTPSLSIS
+1094 FAGTPSLGVA

-1128 GELVGR
+1128 NELVGR

-1147 IISGIANGV
+1147 ITEGIRRAVYEAVVAAQGRSGRGGTV
-1156 REANNE
+1156 E
-1162 LIGVIYSTARQ
+1162 LILDKQ
-1173 VVQAMQNGS
+1173 VVGRAFGDAIDTEKRRSGANTKITFSNG
-1182 NVYIDGKKISK
+1182 G
-1193 SVTDAQNRS
+1193 TR
-1202 NRMHGASQQNV
+1202 

>member
-68 KLMALAS
+68 KLTALAS

-96 QIAALDKALGGL
+96 QIAALDNALSGL
-108 TESDIK
+108 TESSIK
-114 RLTSLSSALNHLG
+114 RLTSLSSALNYLG
-127 GIEMPSVSASIG
+127 SVKMPNISASIG
-139 HQLSGIGDALKK
+139 HQLGGIGDSLKK

-210 TAAIKPLAEE
+210 TAAMKPLAEE

-246 SSAKTSKSKWNGFFN
+246 SSAKNSKSKWNGFFN
-261 TLINGSAKSSSGLT
+261 TLVNGSAKSSSGLT

-329 GDSYGIDPAEFMK
+329 GDSYGIDPGEFMK

-503 VMAFA
+503 IMAFA
-508 ELAGFKLPEFDYVDS
+508 ELAGFKLPEFDYADS
-523 VDNITEVGDAADDTA
+523 VDNITEVGDAADDAA

-555 GNKNSSGT
+555 GNKNSS

-629 RIRNFAAG
+629 RIRNSLGNAADYANEVGTMLGFWKIDDDLITKLRNIG
-637 IADKL
+637 IA
-642 GLWKIPEALS
+642 
-652 SLLSSFGLNIDFDT
+652 LL
-666 LNIGFGKSR
+666 
-675 LGAVSGGDNL
+675 V
-685 KTLLGSGLGLALGIG
+685 
-700 AVGAL
+700 
-705 TGSSSAG
+705 
-712 GLLAKGLGLALSLG
+712 
-726 SLKMLFDDMT
+726 
-736 LDEVD
+736 
-741 SSATN
+741 
-746 GLHSSFKRA
+746 
-755 LEFALMGAGL
+755 
-765 SLISG
+765 
-770 KGLKY
+770 
-775 SLGVGLNVATL
+775 
-786 ALGFEGIT
+786 
-794 GLWDNDPENDLAS
+794 
-807 TVKLGIASAL
+807 
-817 GGASLMLVGGA
+817 
-828 GMLKYTL
+828 
-835 PLALAIDS
+835 
-843 VTLLYA
+843 
-849 GAKAFGN
+849 
-856 GNELLGIITSGVG
+856 
-869 AALAAATG
+869 
-877 GVIAKFIGASAIKGA
+877 IKGA
-892 GLGLAFSIPLAIS
+892 HTAIKIGSEIAKVGTLIGKLFGLGKATDTVTDAMTNKNKKLTEQTKETVKETEAVEQLSPAYGTATAAVVDLSAAIPLVGLAWLANKSTIDSNPISLAF
-905 FTLEQVGFYD
+905 D
-915 KIKGWGSKQKSIL
+915 
-928 KEKLDKTFGEKI
+928 
-940 DTSGSWGN
+940 
-948 TTMSVV
+948 
-954 KKAGEYAHDL
+954 
-964 ISSVFESHTTMP
+964 
-976 KDTTFTKVGEN
+976 
-987 IVDGINEGMTN
+987 
-998 HEKLLKRGTSKIAEA
+998 TSKISESVLNVETSAQS
-1013 IDEQF
+1013 I
-1018 RNDLGIHSPSTVF
+1018 LSTI
-1031 EDHGLN
+1031 EN
-1037 IDKGLADGVINNLG
+1037 MSWNAAQAADNLG
-1051 VITDAF
+1051 VSLNSATETYGNEIAATAGNTATQMVSDMQLYGEDLYDAM
-1057 GTVYTSIELRFD
+1057 VDPMQRIDAEYANIFD
-1069 SFAESMLVKAQELV
+1069 NIYQNYANLMNSMGASVGSSYRSSTA
-1083 ERMARIFSKMS
+1083 ARITQSQRDRVVKRGKY
-1094 FAVTPSLSIS
+1094 LQS
-1104 SYSGRVPAYA
+1104 SVLDNQEYNYGA
-1114 SGGFPEDGMFFANS
+1114 G
-1128 GELVGR
+1128 
-1134 FANGRTAVANNEE
+1134 T
-1147 IISGIANGV
+1147 
-1156 REANNE
+1156 
-1162 LIGVIYSTARQ
+1162 
-1173 VVQAMQNGS
+1173 S
-1182 NVYIDGKKISK
+1182 NSK
-1193 SVTDAQNRS
+1193 S
-1202 NRMHGASQQNV
+1202 AS